1 MYIWVRYIKKI
12 IKVLLVLIVSLFII
26 SIYILLDFY
35 GYIPKKIYY
44 AHDFSIQVVKS
55 NIDYNQNGIDDYTD
69 ILIGAKNDAINKPIY
84 KSDSYTDGGYPPDNI
99 GVCTDVIWRAL
110 KNAGYS
116 LKDMIDEDIAK
127 NRKLYPNIKVQ
138 DKNID
143 FRRVVNLRIFFDR
156 KLEILTNDITK
167 IEEFQP
173 GDIVIFGEN
182 YTHIGIISDKR
193 NKKGIPYL
201 IHNSGQPKREED
213 ILEIL
218 NKVSHITRHY
228 RFKLKNN

>member
-1 MYIWVRYIKKI
+1 MKKVI
-12 IKVLLVLIVSLFII
+12 RISIVIAIFALFIL
-26 SIYILLDFY
+26 IYMVLDFY
-35 GYIPKKIYY
+35 GYIPKKVYY
-44 AHDFSIQVVKS
+44 AKDFSIQTVKS
-55 NIDYNQNGIDDYTD
+55 NIDYNKNGIDDYTD
-69 ILIGAKNDAINKPIY
+69 ILIGARNDAINKPMY
-84 KSDSYTDGGYPPDNI
+84 KSNSYTTGGYPPDNI

-110 KNAGYS
+110 KNAGYL
-116 LKDMIDEDIAK
+116 LKDMIDEDIEK
-127 NRKLYPNIKVQ
+127 NRNLYPNIEVQ
-138 DKNID
+138 DRNID
-143 FRRVVNLRIFFDR
+143 FRRVINLRIFFDR

-213 ILEIL
+213 VLEVL
-218 NKVSHITRHY
+218 NKVSHMTRHY
-228 RFKLKNN
+228 RFILKNE